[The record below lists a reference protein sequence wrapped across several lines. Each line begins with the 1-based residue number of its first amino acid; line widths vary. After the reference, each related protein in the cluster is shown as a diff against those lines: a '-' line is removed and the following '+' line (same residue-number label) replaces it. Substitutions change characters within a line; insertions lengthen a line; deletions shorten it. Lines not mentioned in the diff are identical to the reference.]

1 MPSSFTPPN
10 PYGLTGSISVSDA
23 TGRSIAYAAIAAPPV
38 DQPTRCGVST
48 AERVHQRRGVVGPV
62 AQAARGVDR
71 HVLGVPEPAHV
82 RGDQPVAVRRALE
95 QVLIEAAGGQVA
107 VDQDDRNPVL
117 GPGFDDV
124 HPQAIGVDAV

>member
-1 MPSSFTPPN
+1 MASIGTFSVSPN
-10 PYGLTGSISVSDA
+10 PRMS
-23 TGRSIAYAAIAAPPV
+23 GR
-38 DQPTRCGVST
+38 
-48 AERVHQRRGVVGPV
+48 E
-62 AQAARGVDR
+62 
-71 HVLGVPEPAHV
+71 
-82 RGDQPVAVRRALE
+82 QPVAVRRALE